1 MKRDLGCEWDPMDVI
16 SIAATGNEYDCLMA
30 ALFRLL
36 ERNASE
42 EPIFR
47 FSDQQTET
55 HFGML
60 EVSTTREFARGVRPW
75 HDRSWPASTVP
86 RGLAG

>member
-16 SIAATGNEYDCLMA
+16 SIGAAGNEYDCLLD

-36 ERNASE
+36 EGNASE

-47 FSDQQTET
+47 FSDQQMET

-60 EVSTTREFARGVRPW
+60 EVPTTRESAEGVRPCY
-75 HDRSWPASTVP
+75 DRGWPASTVP